1 MLSTG
6 FQNEGYLQI
15 PFPGACILINHKG
28 CMRYPTR
35 MQGKNNANASPRMVI
50 SQPDRT
56 SRPPP
61 ICFAREEKGFVLFGR
76 GKETGECRGGEVGKG
91 QGIERGKTEE
101 AVRSFDSCS
110 AQP

>member
-1 MLSTG
+1 
-6 FQNEGYLQI
+6 
-15 PFPGACILINHKG
+15 
-28 CMRYPTR
+28 